1 MSQLKLSGGD
11 LDITGGR
18 LSEVSGLDEIR
29 QHLETRLKTWRGERF
44 YDATGGVD
52 YGDVVFPAEDRDA
65 VLGELR
71 REALG
76 IPGVT
81 DATLIITSDEPAR
94 LEVRGTFIA
103 SLSELDD
110 LIRAEFGPIEIGQEA

>member
-1 MSQLKLSGGD
+1 MSQLKLTDGD
-11 LDITGGR
+11 LDITNGQ

-29 QHLETRLKTWRGERF
+29 QHIETRLKTWRGERF
-44 YDATGGVD
+44 YDKNGGVD

-76 IPGVT
+76 TPGVT
-81 DATLIITSDEPAR
+81 DAVLVIVSEGPASIT
-94 LEVRGTFIA
+94 VRGTFIA
-103 SLSELDD
+103 NLTELDD